1 MSLQMIPNEKG
12 GGVNPIENPIESV
25 INQLFQLFMIS
36 QSKEDISELI
46 ERIKTNFIKSDS
58 YFIFQEV
65 LEALVLEEAT
75 QENDDNILFLL
86 EHAGPFM
93 EDNDIDTINKLKK
106 DNLYVPN
113 TTKIYFIHL
122 FFKLHNPNLLYTL
135 FRTQNIDPNITNK
148 DIQKTP
154 LESAIEKQKR
164 QPIINCLLEIGA
176 TPTKRI
182 IQLDNSQG
190 TNYISNYENNQGVE
204 FSLEYNSAS
213 IYY

>member
-1 MSLQMIPNEKG
+1 MSLQMIPNEEG
-12 GGVNPIENPIESV
+12 GGVNPTQNPIESV

-36 QSKEDISELI
+36 ENKDISELI
-46 ERIKTNFIKSDS
+46 ERIKCNFTKSDS

-65 LEALVLEEAT
+65 LEALVFEEN
-75 QENDDNILFLL
+75 ENDDNILFLL
-86 EHAGPFM
+86 EQAGPFM
-93 EDNDIDTINKLKK
+93 KDIDDNDTKKLKK
-106 DNLYVPN
+106 ENLFVPN

-148 DIQKTP
+148 DFEKTP

-182 IQLDNSQG
+182 IELDNSQG
-190 TNYISNYENNQGVE
+190 TNYISNYENNQNQGVE